1 MHTPEEKLPL
11 TILAWTFDRYTSPCP
26 VAPPTAC
33 QAFPL
38 ASLIYKAAL
47 SNIFSITPLI
57 GILQG
62 PCQRFREKLGF
73 STHAKLKFSDQL
85 SYSSSE
91 GLLYYISY
99 CCIMN
104 VVQWSRSL
112 GCLLILNY
120 REQVS
125 LACVGIYCCGPFG
138 VVLNVR
144 AAAVPHLTNEH
155 QLV

>member
-1 MHTPEEKLPL
+1 M
-11 TILAWTFDRYTSPCP
+11 
-26 VAPPTAC
+26 APPTAC

-38 ASLIYKAAL
+38 TGLIYKAVL

-62 PCQRFREKLGF
+62 PCQRFREKMGF
-73 STHAKLKFSDQL
+73 STHAKVKFSDQL
-85 SYSSSE
+85 PSSSSE

-104 VVQWSRSL
+104 VVCWSRSL

-120 REQVS
+120 GEQVS
-125 LACVGIYCCGPFG
+125 LACVRIYCCEPLGA
-138 VVLNVR
+138 VLNVKT
-144 AAAVPHLTNEH
+144 AAVPQLTNEH